1 MWNREFPGKDEDFRV
16 AGAVFQRGE
25 DPGSGGK
32 GVLLWKTGKTLREDG
47 FTRWRRRAG
56 SNRRIKVL
64 QTSALPLGYAAAL
77 CFEGPCERNEGKF

>member
-32 GVLLWKTGKTLREDG
+32 GVLLWKTGKTLREEG

-64 QTSALPLGYAAAL
+64 QTSALPLGYAAAFD
-77 CFEGPCERNEGKF
+77 CCSFADNGRY